1 MGTRLPLKLLLTI
14 SLLLILQGG
23 ADAATVFGGKSSP
36 PAVTEW
42 PMPQRTPV
50 SHWVGATP
58 GSSSKGGLVEI
69 SPAKPEAR
77 KLKWRFGIHYFQ
89 GTANDLG
96 EVLTGQCDTI
106 SQNGI
111 RLSAGVV
118 LVEDLCD
125 WPIDILA
132 RAGIMWHNEQSAQ
145 DDLLQ
150 YSLAIEFELKKFP
163 WSDHLR
169 TRAGFATGFSYAEH
183 IPTAEIL
190 NRGSTSSKHLLH
202 YLEIKLAFNCEDIFR
217 LTRLDHLL
225 TGIDP
230 ETMDNFWLVASVPH
244 RSGAWG
250 LYGNDRNGDAVTGGS
265 NYLSIGIEGDF

>member
-150 YSLAIEFELKKFP
+150 YSLAIEFELKKFRISSGSP
-163 WSDHLR
+163 AS
-169 TRAGFATGFSYAEH
+169 TTSS
-183 IPTAEIL
+183 P
-190 NRGSTSSKHLLH
+190 GSTRKPWTTSGWSP
-202 YLEIKLAFNCEDIFR
+202 ASP
-217 LTRLDHLL
+217 
-225 TGIDP
+225 TGPEHGASTAMIAMATQSLGDP
-230 ETMDNFWLVASVPH
+230 T
-244 RSGAWG
+244 
-250 LYGNDRNGDAVTGGS
+250 T
-265 NYLSIGIEGDF
+265 